1 MNDFDIYANY
11 FPAGMKVSV
20 GIPLANAGVFRDWA
34 IIHEIDEDFVSLQLS
49 RDQLPHD
56 ASLHVGQILDLRGG
70 KDESGYSC
78 RAIIVAE
85 GPAREVLLRLIGE
98 IVSDE
103 LREFYRIDAFL
114 PIKYYISSEQ
124 NVEILKQEWGER
136 REQRQAVDIELKNK
150 RWDSSL
156 VLERAALPPE
166 RRLEQADEDEGAGNE
181 HADKQ
186 NGHDGEHD
194 GQEEREGVDGEFE
207 EREGL
212 EETEEPA
219 DSWDTII
226 PLAANISGGGVRIIT
241 HQQFESGVYVLLEI
255 LVPMPRRI
263 VDIVARV
270 ITANRNFAA
279 GNDREYFNTG
289 LQFVFIDERDRDAI
303 ISHISNVQ
311 LKRIRQL
318 REQFIYRDGRPARGE
333 EQEEAPRFNWARFGR
348 RLGYAIVFLLIV
360 MLIGDYFRHYAKGH
374 PKNEIEEIFEGGIR
388 KYLEKFK

>member
-1 MNDFDIYANY
+1 MNDFDNYANY
-11 FPAGMKVSV
+11 FPAGMKVNV

-34 IIHEIDEDFVSLQLS
+34 IILEIDEDFVSLQLS
-49 RDQLPHD
+49 RDQLPLG

-70 KDESGYSC
+70 KDDSGYSC

-85 GPAREVLLRLIGE
+85 GPAREILLRLIGE

-114 PIKYYISSEQ
+114 PIKYYLSSEQ
-124 NVEILKQEWGER
+124 NVDILKQEWVER
-136 REQRQAVDIELKNK
+136 REQRQAVDAELRNK
-150 RWDSSL
+150 RWDSNLLLGRS
-156 VLERAALPPE
+156 ELPPE
-166 RRLEQADEDEGAGNE
+166 RRLEQAEVDEDEGE
-181 HADKQ
+181 E
-186 NGHDGEHD
+186 HDGEHD
-194 GQEEREGVDGEFE
+194 EEYEGEAERDGLEKEREEPEGGEE
-207 EREGL
+207 A
-212 EETEEPA
+212 PA

-318 REQFIYRDGRPARGE
+318 REQFIFRDGRPVGGE
-333 EQEEAPRFNWARFGR
+333 EQDEASRFNWGRFGR
-348 RLGYAIVFLLIV
+348 RLVYALVFLLIT
-360 MLIGDYFRHYAKGH
+360 MLIADYFRHYAKGH

-388 KYLEKFK
+388 KYLERFK

>member
-1 MNDFDIYANY
+1 MNDFDSYAHY
-11 FPAGMKVSV
+11 FPVGSKVGV

-49 RDQLPHD
+49 RDQLPLTV
-56 ASLHVGQILDLRGG
+56 SLHVGQILDLRGG
-70 KDESGYSC
+70 KDDSGYSC
-78 RAIIVAE
+78 RAIIVAQ
-85 GPAREVLLRLIGE
+85 GPAREILLRLIGE

-114 PIKYYISSEQ
+114 PLKYYISFEQ
-124 NVEILKQEWGER
+124 NTDTLKREWAER
-136 REQRQAVDIELKNK
+136 REQRQAADAELKQK
-150 RWDSSL
+150 RWDGSL
-156 VLERAALPPE
+156 VLGSAELPPE
-166 RRLEQADEDEGAGNE
+166 RRLEQTGDDEGE
-181 HADKQ
+181 EEEKE
-186 NGHDGEHD
+186 GEEQAEDHS
-194 GQEEREGVDGEFE
+194 
-207 EREGL
+207 
-212 EETEEPA
+212 EEPV

-255 LVPMPRRI
+255 LVPTPRRI

-270 ITANRNFAA
+270 ITANRNYAA
-279 GNDREYFNTG
+279 GPDREYYNTG

-303 ISHISNVQ
+303 ISHISNIQ

-318 REQFIYRDGRPARGE
+318 REQFIFRDSLTGGNE
-333 EQEEAPRFNWARFGR
+333 EQEAPALFNWAALGR
-348 RLGYAIVFLLIV
+348 RLGYTLVFLVIT
-360 MLIGDYFRHYAKGH
+360 MIIINYFRHYATDH

>member
-11 FPAGMKVSV
+11 FSVGMKVVV
-20 GIPLANAGVFRDWA
+20 GIPLANAGVFRDGA

-49 RDQLPHD
+49 RDQLPLNV
-56 ASLHVGQILDLRGG
+56 SLHVGQILDLRGG
-70 KDESGYSC
+70 KDDSGYSC

-85 GPAREVLLRLIGE
+85 GPAREILLRLIGE

-114 PIKYYISSEQ
+114 PLKYYISFEQ
-124 NVEILKQEWGER
+124 NVDTLKREWMER
-136 REQRQAVDIELKNK
+136 REQRQAADAERRQK

-156 VLERAALPPE
+156 VLGSAELPPE
-166 RRLEQADEDEGAGNE
+166 RRLEQTEEDDGEDVDEDKEL
-181 HADKQ
+181 D
-186 NGHDGEHD
+186 
-194 GQEEREGVDGEFE
+194 EELVE
-207 EREGL
+207 EQSD
-212 EETEEPA
+212 P
-219 DSWDTII
+219 WDTII

-241 HQQFESGVYVLLEI
+241 HQEFESGVYVLLEI

-270 ITANRNFAA
+270 ITANRNYAA
-279 GNDREYFNTG
+279 GKDREYFNTG

-303 ISHISNVQ
+303 INHISNVQ

-318 REQFIYRDGRPARGE
+318 REQFIFRDGPSAGNE
-333 EQEEAPRFNWARFGR
+333 EQKAAPLLNWATIGR
-348 RLGYAIVFLLIV
+348 RLGYTLVFLMITLFIFN
-360 MLIGDYFRHYAKGH
+360 YFRHYAKDH
-374 PKNEIEEIFEGGIR
+374 PKNEIEEIFEGGIK

>member
-1 MNDFDIYANY
+1 MNDFENYANY
-11 FPAGMKVSV
+11 FPFGMKVGV

-49 RDQLPHD
+49 RDQLPLNV
-56 ASLHVGQILDLRGG
+56 SLHVGQILDLRGG
-70 KDESGYSC
+70 KDDSGYSC

-85 GPAREVLLRLIGE
+85 GPSREILLRLIGE

-114 PIKYYISSEQ
+114 PIKYYISPEQ
-124 NVEILKQEWGER
+124 NVDMLNQEWAQR
-136 REQRQAVDIELKNK
+136 REQRQVVDVDRKHK
-150 RWDSSL
+150 HWDSRLLLGSA
-156 VLERAALPPE
+156 ELPPE
-166 RRLEQADEDEGAGNE
+166 RRLEQARDAQGE
-181 HADKQ
+181 
-186 NGHDGEHD
+186 DGEQVEEHD
-194 GQEEREGVDGEFE
+194 
-207 EREGL
+207 
-212 EETEEPA
+212 

-226 PLAANISGGGVRIIT
+226 PLAANISGGGVRITT

-270 ITANRNFAA
+270 ITANRNYTV
-279 GNDREYFNTG
+279 GGDREYYNTG

-303 ISHISNVQ
+303 VYHISNIQ

-318 REQFIYRDGRPARGE
+318 REQFIFRDGLPAGME
-333 EQEEAPRFNWARFGR
+333 EKAPSLFNWAGFGR
-348 RLGYAIVFLLIV
+348 WLVYTLIFLIV
-360 MLIGDYFRHYAKGH
+360 AVLTFNYFNHYAKDH

-388 KYLEKFK
+388 KYLEQFK